1 MGRTR
6 NSVFIWRGPL
16 YKRSVNSARLTTWSI
31 LRVFCSWQPSPLLR
45 KPKKNFRFSRWSFPY
60 VPAYG
65 QELFLAISRD
75 VWENFPLWP
84 WQLVRK
90 QTCYA
95 PQQSTRSGSVFF
107 FKNSLPHCS
116 RVAVLSQGQLWNAHA
131 MFQQC
136 FSMRPHN
143 MLEPRCW
150 DDQCSSN
157 FSAIFASFWPLTV
170 PYMTPTQFFALYL
183 NLLSK
188 KHVFSPQYSTYIMIT
203 CSSNLRKSCD
213 FFE

>member
-1 MGRTR
+1 MF
-6 NSVFIWRGPL
+6 NI
-16 YKRSVNSARLTTWSI
+16 SANPASPRLTKKATSSQR
-31 LRVFCSWQPSPLLR
+31 LRRKRRANLVKNKYMSNLCKSPRTPCAPRL
-45 KPKKNFRFSRWSFPY
+45 FSPR
-60 VPAYG
+60 
-65 QELFLAISRD
+65 
-75 VWENFPLWP
+75 
-84 WQLVRK
+84 
-90 QTCYA
+90 T
-95 PQQSTRSGSVFF
+95 T
-107 FKNSLPHCS
+107 LPHCS

-203 CSSNLRKSCD
+203 WSSNLRKSCD